1 MENVQSMEFRH
12 IRQLIRLVLVPI
24 VKLCPADLRAAWL
37 ENLLHPLFLHC
48 QQALSVSWYSLL
60 NGGRAKVPDTFIIFS
75 GMELKLEV
83 MEEKLLRDLTREIC
97 NLFSVLA
104 SPALNGGLPSLE
116 QLGNVNRTESSLLNS
131 LDALSK
137 NSMMGYCIDN
147 LTIHLLLKAFFC
159 Y

>member
-1 MENVQSMEFRH
+1 MDFRH
-12 IRQLIRLVLVPI
+12 IRLLIHSVLVPI
-24 VKLCPADLRAAWL
+24 VKLCPVDLRVTWL

-48 QQALSVSWYSLL
+48 QQVLSCSWSSLM
-60 NGGRAKVPDTFIIFS
+60 NEGRAKVPDTFISLS
-75 GMELKLEV
+75 GMELKVEV

-116 QLGNVNRTESSLLNS
+116 QLGIVNRTESSMLNS
-131 LDALSK
+131 LDAFST

-147 LTIHLLLKAFFC
+147 QTIHLLLIMFFC